1 VTKQSEPCHYCGW
14 RVAYVRREGDPP
26 TCHGCRDLPAA
37 ERRRDAELEREL
49 QRYYDGEQ
57 PARS

>member
-1 VTKQSEPCHYCGW
+1 VSERRRCHYCGW
-14 RVAYVRREGDPP
+14 PRAIVRRPGEPP

-37 ERRRDAELEREL
+37 ERRVEAEAELELE
-49 QRYYDGEQ
+49 RYYEGEQ